1 MHHIAKLGVESVFPS
16 VGVALEELT
25 EGVPDVGSGG
35 AVVIEHVEDLGGD
48 AGVEPLDDREIVFQP
63 LRIVGAGK
71 TVGGDMRAQVAAAE
85 VEIEEMSPMVVVV
98 GGEIKNYGDVGA
110 DVGDCVSKRY
120 WCGEDGCRVVLW
132 SYGEGRERSGRGVG
146 SLGDECGPAL
156 EVAGRRR
163 RWRWRSHTLNPGT
176 GI

>member
-1 MHHIAKLGVESVFPS
+1 MESVFPS

-25 EGVPDVGSGG
+25 EGVLDVGSGG

-120 WCGEDGCRVVLW
+120 WCGEDG
-132 SYGEGRERSGRGVG
+132 
-146 SLGDECGPAL
+146 
-156 EVAGRRR
+156 AG
-163 RWRWRSHTLNPGT
+163 
-176 GI
+176 

>member
-1 MHHIAKLGVESVFPS
+1 MESVFPS

-63 LRIVGAGK
+63 LRVVGAGK
-71 TVGGDMRAQVAAAE
+71 TVGSE

-163 RWRWRSHTLNPGT
+163 WRWRSHTLNPGT